1 MREAKPASQPR
12 RGSPRWRANLTWLT
26 DTLATGGD
34 FDYDDA
40 VAAAQLQ
47 DLLDQRVGVV
57 IDCRV
62 EADDSA
68 IWAPYPEVEYYHLPE
83 DDYYGHH
90 ISPGHFDRAVQIARL
105 AQANGKKVFA
115 HCHMGVNR
123 GVTTAFAILLDR
135 GMSAEDAFDLVRARR
150 PIAGLYY
157 AEDALRAH
165 LVRQGCGSAESAALV
180 QRFQQHR
187 DAVFGANE
195 VAKVQHT
202 IRQTHLNRGDL

>member
-1 MREAKPASQPR
+1 
-12 RGSPRWRANLTWLT
+12 LTWLT

-34 FDYDDA
+34 FDYDAA

-47 DLLDQRVGVV
+47 DLLNQQVGVV

-68 IWAPYPEVEYYHLPE
+68 IWANYPEVEYFRLPE

-90 ISPGHFDRAVQIARL
+90 IPARHFDNAVQIART
-105 AQANGKKVFA
+105 AQADGKKVFT

-123 GVTTAFAILLDR
+123 GATTAFAILLDR
-135 GMSAEDAFDLVRARR
+135 GMSAEDAFDLIRARR

-165 LVRQGCGSAESAALV
+165 LVRQNRDPEPALR
-180 QRFQQHR
+180 RFRQHR

-202 IRQTHLNRGDL
+202 IRQTHINRGDL